1 MTYLA
6 LDEEGEGV
14 AFLSF
19 SNDSI
24 NRELLPRSTFERVVR
39 SISPRSKRHSSMPA
53 VKIGRLATRAALQ
66 SGGIGKDMLDY
77 VKYWFTNGNKTGCK
91 FVLVDAY
98 NKPRIIKFYKD
109 NGFDF
114 LIRDEKEETRLMYF
128 DLITFRA

>member
-1 MTYLA
+1 
-6 LDEEGEGV
+6 
-14 AFLSF
+14 
-19 SNDSI
+19 
-24 NRELLPRSTFERVVR
+24 
-39 SISPRSKRHSSMPA
+39 MPA